1 MALIPPPAP
10 GLLSVVGLDLS
21 LNGSAACHLVGD
33 PRSSDPPAI
42 VTKRFPWKGP
52 VSEEANRVDRLI
64 HVSEAIAAFVA
75 SAAPHA
81 IAVEDFAYAR
91 PQGAARIGEM
101 TGVVKVALRRA
112 TGLTVI
118 PIPASEARKRII
130 PDVRG
135 RGEDLKERILEALRS
150 RGLDFA
156 SHDEADAYVIARTL
170 WQDFCEALAAP
181 AA

>member
-1 MALIPPPAP
+1 VI
-10 GLLSVVGLDLS
+10 GLDLS
-21 LNGSAACHLVGD
+21 LNGSAGCHLVGD
-33 PRSSDPPAI
+33 PRSVEAPAI

-52 VSEEANRVDRLI
+52 VSEEEYRVDRLI

-75 SAAPHA
+75 S
-81 IAVEDFAYAR
+81 
-91 PQGAARIGEM
+91 GAARIGEM
-101 TGVVKVALRRA
+101 AGVVKVALRRA

-118 PIPASEARKRII
+118 PIPSSEARKRII

-135 RGEDLKERILEALRS
+135 RGEDLKERILEALRA

-170 WQDFCEALAAP
+170 WQDFREALAAP
-181 AA
+181 AASAPQ